1 MLITDIKPEQ
11 SVMAA
16 MNNINA
22 QRRQREAAIEKG
34 EAEKFLKIKA
44 AAAEAEA
51 KRLAGVGMAAMRAA
65 MAHGILESM
74 HLIKA
79 SGMSESEAMQMM
91 VTTQYLDTLK
101 DFSNHKSMLVPPHRA
116 TKCANASAMLRRAA
130 SLSEAPPQMLA
141 MEDEVEVE
149 GLPKGKK
156 GKMVRKKKKTTVKTG
171 TALCDCDNQADQA
184 DQADPAD
191 QGAQAEQV

>member
-22 QRRQREAAIEKG
+22 QRRRREAAIEKG

-44 AAAEAEA
+44 AEAEAEA

-65 MAHGILESM
+65 LAHGILDSM
-74 HLIKA
+74 QFITA
-79 SGMSESEAMQMM
+79 SGMSESEAMQIM

-101 DFSNHKSMLVPPHRA
+101 DFSNHKSMLVPHQWKPPHEETEVA
-116 TKCANASAMLRRAA
+116 EIQM
-130 SLSEAPPQMLA
+130 EPPKQLELEEM
-141 MEDEVEVE
+141 
-149 GLPKGKK
+149 
-156 GKMVRKKKKTTVKTG
+156 
-171 TALCDCDNQADQA
+171 
-184 DQADPAD
+184 
-191 QGAQAEQV
+191 

>member
-16 MNNINA
+16 MNDINA
-22 QRRQREAAIEKG
+22 QRRRREAAIEKG
-34 EAEKFLKIKA
+34 EAEKSLKIKA
-44 AAAEAEA
+44 AEAEAEA
-51 KRLAGVGMAAMRAA
+51 KRLAGVGMAAMCAA

-101 DFSNHKSMLVPPHRA
+101 DFSNHKSMLVPHQWKPRHEETEVA
-116 TKCANASAMLRRAA
+116 EIQM
-130 SLSEAPPQMLA
+130 EPPKQLELEEM
-141 MEDEVEVE
+141 
-149 GLPKGKK
+149 
-156 GKMVRKKKKTTVKTG
+156 
-171 TALCDCDNQADQA
+171 
-184 DQADPAD
+184 
-191 QGAQAEQV
+191 

>member
-1 MLITDIKPEQ
+1 MLGQVLITDIKPEQ

-22 QRRQREAAIEKG
+22 QRRRREAAIEKG

-44 AAAEAEA
+44 AEAEAEA

-65 MAHGILESM
+65 MAQGILDSM
-74 HLIKA
+74 QFIKA

-101 DFSNHKSMLVPPHRA
+101 DFSNHKSMLVPHQWKPLHEETEVA
-116 TKCANASAMLRRAA
+116 EIQM
-130 SLSEAPPQMLA
+130 EPPKQLELEEM
-141 MEDEVEVE
+141 
-149 GLPKGKK
+149 
-156 GKMVRKKKKTTVKTG
+156 
-171 TALCDCDNQADQA
+171 
-184 DQADPAD
+184 
-191 QGAQAEQV
+191 

>member
-1 MLITDIKPEQ
+1 MLGQVLITDIKPEQ

-22 QRRQREAAIEKG
+22 QRRRREAAIEKG

-44 AAAEAEA
+44 AEAEAEA

-65 MAHGILESM
+65 MAQGILDSM
-74 HLIKA
+74 QFIKA

-101 DFSNHKSMLVPPHRA
+101 DFSNHKSMLVPHQWHHRA
-116 TKCANASAMLRRAA
+116 ANDSAMLREAA
-130 SLSEAPPQMLA
+130 SLTDAPQMLA
-141 MEDEVEVE
+141 MEDEEAAE
-149 GLPKGKK
+149 GLPNGKKK
-156 GKMVRKKKKTTVKTG
+156 GKIVRKKKRRPVKTG
-171 TALCDCDNQADQA
+171 TALCDCDGDNQYDQA
-184 DQADPAD
+184 DQ
-191 QGAQAEQV
+191 V